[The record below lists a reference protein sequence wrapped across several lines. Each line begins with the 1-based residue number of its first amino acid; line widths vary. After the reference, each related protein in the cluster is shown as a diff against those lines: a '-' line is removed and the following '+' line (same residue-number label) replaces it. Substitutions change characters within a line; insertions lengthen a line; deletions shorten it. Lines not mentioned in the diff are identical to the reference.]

1 MSLRPRAASA
11 PRSVA
16 SNRLRAVLAA
26 VPVNNNYERQDQD
39 QPGLS
44 DLPDEVVAM
53 IIINSVN
60 ETLQAAEQS
69 LQSLFF
75 AEDGPA
81 ALRALCAALFDL
93 ASLKLTNKAAYNVA
107 ASLFGRVVDR
117 LRAFLGRVAGWNK
130 RSPNEHVA
138 LMCRD
143 IEELLDVERIVPPPL
158 SLYKANY
165 KRLA

>member
-1 MSLRPRAASA
+1 MSLRPRPAST

-26 VPVNNNYERQDQD
+26 VPVNKYIRQDQNH
-39 QPGLS
+39 PGLS
-44 DLPDEVVAM
+44 DMPDEVVAM
-53 IIINSVN
+53 IIMNSVN

-69 LQSLFF
+69 LQGQFF

-81 ALRALCAALFDL
+81 ALRALCAALSDL
-93 ASLKLTNKAAYNVA
+93 ASLKLTNKAAYEVA

-117 LRAFLGRVAGWNK
+117 LRAFLGRVTGWNK

-143 IEELLDVERIVPPPL
+143 IEELLDVERVVPPPL
-158 SLYKANY
+158 SRVRGNSSRA
-165 KRLA
+165 